1 MLKITRETDY
11 AMLIMCE
18 IALSTASQNESISAS
33 QLSVKTN
40 ISIPTVS
47 KLLKLLV
54 KSGILSS
61 TRGPNGGYQ
70 LIKEARQV
78 NVADI
83 ICAIEGPVSINN
95 CATGEYV
102 CDRSQVCTLAP
113 HWVKINETVFTALSS
128 VLLSDLMLP
137 ATKTL
142 HVNEQKKIVEHK
154 VLIKNISI
162 RE

>member
-18 IALSTASQNESISAS
+18 MALNSASQNESMSAS
-33 QLSVKTN
+33 QISGKTS

-70 LIKEARQV
+70 LTKEAGQI

-95 CATGEYV
+95 CATDEHE
-102 CDRSQVCTLAP
+102 CDRSQGCTLAP
-113 HWVKINETVFTALSS
+113 HWVRINDAVFRALSS

-137 ATKTL
+137 IAQRIHLTD
-142 HVNEQKKIVEHK
+142 HQNMAEHS

-162 RE
+162 RK